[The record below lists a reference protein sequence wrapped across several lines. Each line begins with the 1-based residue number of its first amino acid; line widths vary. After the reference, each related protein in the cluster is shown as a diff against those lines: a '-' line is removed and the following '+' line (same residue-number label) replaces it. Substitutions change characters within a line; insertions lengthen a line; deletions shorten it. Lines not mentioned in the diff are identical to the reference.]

1 MIEHLEVPHLLRFL
15 LAIAV
20 TLLIR
25 IIFITQAHTLGAFI
39 PKGWKITPQLID
51 ALCQPSNPLII
62 NAMRSMEKRYCD
74 HELPPGNPL
83 I

>member
-1 MIEHLEVPHLLRFL
+1 MTEHLEVPHLRFL
-15 LAIAV
+15 LAVAV
-20 TLLIR
+20 TPLIR

-39 PKGWKITPQLID
+39 PKGWKITPPQLID

-74 HELPPGNPL
+74 HELLPGNPL